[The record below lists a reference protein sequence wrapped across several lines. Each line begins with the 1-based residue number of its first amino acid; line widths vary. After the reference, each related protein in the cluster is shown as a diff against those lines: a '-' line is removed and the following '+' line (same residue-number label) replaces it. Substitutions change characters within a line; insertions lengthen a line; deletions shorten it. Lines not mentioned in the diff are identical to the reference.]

1 MNNRYYLEFY
11 DRIFRTYDQY
21 IEATD
26 TWFSQTHPE
35 LAKDQIAYFSMEFG
49 LHETLPIY
57 AGGLGVLSGD
67 HAKEASDLGLPLVA
81 VGFFYTEGYF
91 SQRITEDG
99 WQEAHYDRHP
109 FDELPVFPLLDEHNK
124 PIQVAVEL
132 PGREVI
138 VRLWQ
143 IQVGR
148 VPLIL
153 LDANVEDNPIQDRVL
168 TARLYSSDPDLR
180 ISQEILL
187 GIGGV
192 RALRKLGCSPVVWHM
207 NEGHS
212 AFMTLERIRE
222 YLEAG
227 DTFQQAAEKVHASS
241 VFTTHTPVPAGNDEF
256 GLWLIDKY
264 FANYWPK
271 LGLTRDQFIDLARH
285 TVSWGETFSMPAL
298 ALRLSEGRNAVS
310 ELHGKV
316 ARRMWRHLWP
326 DRALEDV
333 PITHITN
340 GVHTGTWL
348 ARAGTFRKIYP
359 TAQAVVSASNTCGAC
374 SQVFI
379 SQYRCCHACP

>member
-1 MNNRYYLEFY
+1 
-11 DRIFRTYDQY
+11 
-21 IEATD
+21 
-26 TWFSQTHPE
+26 
-35 LAKDQIAYFSMEFG
+35 
-49 LHETLPIY
+49 
-57 AGGLGVLSGD
+57 LG
-67 HAKEASDLGLPLVA
+67 A
-81 VGFFYTEGYF
+81 VGGGRLFYTGCF

-99 WQEAHYDRHP
+99 WQEAHYDRHT
-109 FDELPVFPLLDEHNK
+109 FDELPVLPLLDEHNK
-124 PIQVAVEL
+124 PIHVAVEL

-227 DTFQQAAEKVHASS
+227 ETFQQAAEKVHASN

-271 LGLTRDQFIDLARH
+271 LGLTRDQFIELARH
-285 TVSWGETFSMPAL
+285 SVSWGETFSMPAL

-348 ARAGTFRKIYP
+348 ARRLLNLYDRYLGNDWLQHVDDLDIWELVNTIPDEQLWTVHLHPAQPAHPRRAG
-359 TAQAVVSASNTCGAC
+359 SAGCGGWYFAGGC
-374 SQVFI
+374 LGRVLSLCATI
-379 SQYRCCHACP
+379 GRAACPQGP